1 MLREFV
7 EKKHY
12 KFAAGAETWQE
23 AVRMSCESLEADGT
37 VNAQYAEEIYP
48 LRGKIRP
55 VHHHYAGCGDASFPG
70 GVG

>member
-37 VNAQYAEEIYP
+37 VNAQYAEEI
-48 LRGKIRP
+48 IRCVEKYGP
-55 VHHHYAGCGDASFPG
+55 YHYAGCGDASFPG

>member
-37 VNAQYAEEIYP
+37 VNAQYAEEI
-48 LRGKIRP
+48 IRCVEKYGP
-55 VHHHYAGCGDASFPG
+55 
-70 GVG
+70 